1 MKVHLLA
8 AGDVAVAVAEW
19 LTTVLRAA
27 GDVTVTDRVADGRGL
42 DPALWPHPDLRV
54 VVAWRES
61 AELVEA
67 VDRSSAET
75 GVPTTQAVLVHPRLR
90 VGPTIVPRA
99 SGGPSNT
106 IGGCQR
112 CLDRRQRQHDGGIIR
127 AEALWRHYAAE
138 PAAGPVGYLP
148 HHVSIASVL
157 LAGVAAAARE
167 GRLLEERNV
176 VRTVHLLNGTTHR
189 TELIPVHGCDR
200 CGVTRPDASWSALST
215 ELAAVGATLTAVPDR
230 SGTDV

>member
-1 MKVHLLA
+1 MRFHILA
-8 AGDVAVAVAEW
+8 AGDVAVAVAER
-19 LTTVLRAA
+19 LTKVLRAA
-27 GDVTVTDRVADGRGL
+27 GDITATDRVADGHGL
-42 DPALWPHPDLRV
+42 DPAYWPHPDLRV

-61 AELVEA
+61 AALFEA

-75 GVPTTQAVLVHPRLR
+75 GVPTTQAVVVHPRLR
-90 VGPTIVPRA
+90 VGPTLVPHA

-112 CLDRRQRQHDGGIIR
+112 CLERRQRQHDGGITR

-138 PAAGPVGYLP
+138 PTAGPAGYLP
-148 HHVSIASVL
+148 HHVSIASAL
-157 LAGVAAAARE
+157 LAGVAAAARR

-176 VRTVHLLNGTTHR
+176 VRTVHLLHGTTHR

-200 CGVTRPDASWSALST
+200 CGVTRPDASWSALSI
-215 ELAAVGATLTAVPDR
+215 ELAGVGAALTAVPDR
-230 SGTDV
+230 SAADV